1 MPDKIK
7 PNKKE
12 PNGNIRQK
20 NKSIILDAAKNE
32 FVKHGFQGASI
43 KRIAERAGIPRANI
57 HYYFNDKTDIYSQLL
72 DGIIDI
78 WNTNYD
84 TLNIKDDPKT
94 ALSAYIRS
102 KVMYSKEDPDASKIF
117 ASEMIHGAPVMNN
130 YLSGVFK
137 QWVQEK
143 VNVIE
148 SWVSSKQI
156 DPVNPYHLLFLI
168 WGATQH
174 YADFNIQVVAAMNK
188 KEMQSQDFEDV
199 VNSLTTIILKGVGIK
214 I

>member
-1 MPDKIK
+1 LPDKIK